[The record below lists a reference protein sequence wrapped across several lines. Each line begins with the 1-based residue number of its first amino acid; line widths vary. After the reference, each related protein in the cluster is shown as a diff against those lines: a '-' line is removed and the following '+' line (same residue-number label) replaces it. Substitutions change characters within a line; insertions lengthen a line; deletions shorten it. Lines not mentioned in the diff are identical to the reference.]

1 MSAILQFLGSERVR
15 AGNYQLLTIER
26 SNLQCIPKG
35 WQTFPQPI
43 PRTLRNRR
51 GPDLFV
57 QADPTHMLC
66 KDMFELFH

>member
-1 MSAILQFLGSERVR
+1 
-15 AGNYQLLTIER
+15 
-26 SNLQCIPKG
+26 
-35 WQTFPQPI
+35 
-43 PRTLRNRR
+43 LRNRR